1 MTEKLPTHNYKWMSE
16 EELKEIDLLNYDLN
30 GLEGMILI
38 SESITYKQTI
48 TFKDLSQTAQK
59 IFQEVFPEK
68 NKKLQKYRTLYK
80 LFRKKTTLLKQKIL
94 SFIYKTEKKI
104 WI

>member
-30 GLEGMILI
+30 GSEGMILI

-48 TFKDLSQTAQK
+48 TVLRQ
-59 IFQEVFPEK
+59 IFVHFATFSSTFVAFLRPSCYMYNL
-68 NKKLQKYRTLYK
+68 NK
-80 LFRKKTTLLKQKIL
+80 
-94 SFIYKTEKKI
+94 
-104 WI
+104 